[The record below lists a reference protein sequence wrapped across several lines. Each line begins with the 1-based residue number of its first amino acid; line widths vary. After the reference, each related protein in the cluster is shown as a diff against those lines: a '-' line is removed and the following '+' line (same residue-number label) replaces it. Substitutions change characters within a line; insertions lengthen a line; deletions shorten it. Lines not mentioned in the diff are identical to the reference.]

1 MNLYQETRHKPR
13 NSLSKDNVQK
23 LGLLARSA
31 WTELNCPELKCYFP
45 ANPMSLL
52 FETTDVERELVFGD
66 LRQGL
71 VRLDTV
77 TTNRVAMK
85 PDDKIRIAL
94 LYFQGA
100 DEREIEQRIDLSSQT
115 VKKCARDVKVV
126 MVRLR
131 SKHFSQYSELDLNE
145 EESRRYAQLIKLEDE
160 AQRIKTILSDRTVG
174 KALSDL
180 PHLQALLET
189 YQMFSTVKPLLE
201 SVGLAYSEQEIQQ
214 ANAAVRGY
222 LFFDKPGRIF
232 TLTRKI
238 VLSKFMHDTTNW
250 YGKHIEKTICE
261 YARLLYITKGAP
273 AYRKLA
279 RVLFYCLLKEE
290 YDILRADP
298 SVKSTELALYYPL
311 LKAELTESDMPG
323 IWEECAKLEICPTTL
338 LNMIRMYLKGERV
351 KTIARNLKGDLVL
364 GQDYR
369 AILVAAGLRF
379 VENILLTKNNNISED
394 ILDIDR
400 MKQMQIVRQAI
411 RKVHKG

>member
-201 SVGLAYSEQEIQQ
+201 SV
-214 ANAAVRGY
+214 
-222 LFFDKPGRIF
+222 
-232 TLTRKI
+232 
-238 VLSKFMHDTTNW
+238 
-250 YGKHIEKTICE
+250 
-261 YARLLYITKGAP
+261 
-273 AYRKLA
+273 
-279 RVLFYCLLKEE
+279 
-290 YDILRADP
+290 
-298 SVKSTELALYYPL
+298 
-311 LKAELTESDMPG
+311 
-323 IWEECAKLEICPTTL
+323 
-338 LNMIRMYLKGERV
+338 
-351 KTIARNLKGDLVL
+351 
-364 GQDYR
+364 
-369 AILVAAGLRF
+369 
-379 VENILLTKNNNISED
+379 
-394 ILDIDR
+394 
-400 MKQMQIVRQAI
+400 
-411 RKVHKG
+411 